1 MALAVPPA
9 PAPAP
14 APAPVPTPAPTV
26 ELGFA
31 VEAPGWRLQ
40 SEQFPSKVGG
50 RPAWLS
56 ECDLPGPAE
65 LACPLC
71 SRPLAFL
78 LQLYAPLPDRADAF
92 HRSLFVFC
100 CREPPCCAALRVFRN
115 QLPRK
120 NDHYSYEPPSEEPPD
135 EKDDSP
141 SVQLRSGV
149 HLCRVCGCL
158 GPKVCSKCHKAH
170 YCSKDHQTLDWKLAH
185 KQSCTT
191 SDNLNSAVP
200 DHKFLFP
207 EYEIVIE
214 TEELEPDD
222 VSDCIPQDLE
232 KCEDSELIGTM
243 DEALEAE
250 LDSIAKHE
258 SREDEIFQKFKTQI
272 ALEPDQILR
281 YGRGID
287 PIWISGENIPQEQDI
302 PNCPCGAR
310 RIFEFQV
317 MPQLL
322 NYLKA
327 DRLGRSID
335 WGTLAVFT
343 CVENCNLGTK
353 YTEEFIW
360 KQDFTDT
367 T

>member
-1 MALAVPPA
+1 ETIPIFQVRKLRQ
-9 PAPAP
+9 
-14 APAPVPTPAPTV
+14 TV
-26 ELGFA
+26 F
-31 VEAPGWRLQ
+31 
-40 SEQFPSKVGG
+40 S
-50 RPAWLS
+50 
-56 ECDLPGPAE
+56 DLPRVSQLE
-65 LACPLC
+65 VCL
-71 SRPLAFL
+71 RPDLNSVFL
-78 LQLYAPLPDRADAF
+78 TPRASHQL
-92 HRSLFVFC
+92 SQ
-100 CREPPCCAALRVFRN
+100 REGERGKKGEQGTGRKSCVFRN

-135 EKDDSP
+135 EEDNSL
-141 SVQLRSGV
+141 SLQLRSGV
-149 HLCRVCGCL
+149 HLCWVCGCL

-170 YCSKDHQTLDWKLAH
+170 YCSKDHQTLDWKLGH

-191 SDNLNSAVP
+191 SDNLNSAIP
-200 DHKFLFP
+200 DHEFLFP
-207 EYEIVIE
+207 EYEVVIE
-214 TEELEPDD
+214 TEDMEPDS
-222 VSDCIPQDLE
+222 VPVPDCIPEGLE
-232 KCEDSELIGTM
+232 KCENSELIGNM

-258 SREDEIFQKFKTQI
+258 SKEDKIFQKFKTHI

-353 YTEEFIW
+353 YKEEFIW
-360 KQDFTDT
+360 KQDFTEAT
-367 T
+367 

>member
-1 MALAVPPA
+1 A
-9 PAPAP
+9 
-14 APAPVPTPAPTV
+14 PAPTV

-31 VEAPGWRLQ
+31 VEAPGWRLR
-40 SEQFPSKVGG
+40 SEQFPSK
-50 RPAWLS
+50 
-56 ECDLPGPAE
+56 
-65 LACPLC
+65 
-71 SRPLAFL
+71 
-78 LQLYAPLPDRADAF
+78 LYAPLPDRADAF

-158 GPKVCSKCHKAH
+158 GSKVCSKCHKAH

-191 SDNLNSAVP
+191 SDNVNNAVP

-243 DEALEAE
+243 DEELEAE

>member
-1 MALAVPPA
+1 AA
-9 PAPAP
+9 
-14 APAPVPTPAPTV
+14 APVPAV

-31 VEAPGWRLQ
+31 VEAPGWRLR
-40 SEQFPSKVGG
+40 SEQFPSK
-50 RPAWLS
+50 
-56 ECDLPGPAE
+56 
-65 LACPLC
+65 
-71 SRPLAFL
+71 
-78 LQLYAPLPDRADAF
+78 LYAPLPDRADAF

-100 CREPPCCAALRVFRN
+100 CREPPCCAAFRVFRN

-135 EKDDSP
+135 EEDNSL
-141 SVQLRSGV
+141 SLQLRSGV
-149 HLCRVCGCL
+149 HLCWVCGCL

-170 YCSKDHQTLDWKLAH
+170 YCSKDHQTLDWKLGH

-191 SDNLNSAVP
+191 SDNLNSAIP
-200 DHKFLFP
+200 DHEFLFP
-207 EYEIVIE
+207 EYEVVIE
-214 TEELEPDD
+214 TED
-222 VSDCIPQDLE
+222 DCIPEGLE
-232 KCEDSELIGTM
+232 KCENSELIGNM

-258 SREDEIFQKFKTQI
+258 SKEDKIFQKFKTHI

-353 YTEEFIW
+353 YKEEFIW
-360 KQDFTDT
+360 KQDFTEAT
-367 T
+367 

>member
-1 MALAVPPA
+1 MASAE
-9 PAPAP
+9 
-14 APAPVPTPAPTV
+14 VPTPVPVV

-31 VEAPGWRLQ
+31 VEAPGWRLR

-56 ECDLPGPAE
+56 ECGLPGPAE

-71 SRPLAFL
+71 RRPLAFL

-92 HRSLFVFC
+92 HRSLLVFC

-120 NDHYSYEPPSEEPPD
+120 NDHYPYEPPSEEPPD
-135 EKDDSP
+135 EEDDSL
-141 SVQLRSGV
+141 SLQLRSGV

-170 YCSKDHQTLDWKLAH
+170 YCSKDHQILDWKLGH

-191 SDNLNSAVP
+191 SD
-200 DHKFLFP
+200 
-207 EYEIVIE
+207 
-214 TEELEPDD
+214 
-222 VSDCIPQDLE
+222 
-232 KCEDSELIGTM
+232 
-243 DEALEAE
+243 EALEAD

-287 PIWISGENIPQEQDI
+287 AIWISGENIPQERDI

-327 DRLGRSID
+327 DRLGKSID

-343 CVENCNLGTK
+343 CAESCNLGTK

-367 T
+367 N